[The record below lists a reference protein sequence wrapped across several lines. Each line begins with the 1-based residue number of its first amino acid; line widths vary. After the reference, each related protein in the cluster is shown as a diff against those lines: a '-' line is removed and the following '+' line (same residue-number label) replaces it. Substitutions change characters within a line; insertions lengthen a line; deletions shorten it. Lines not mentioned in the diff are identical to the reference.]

1 MTAKQIS
8 ISTSRSH
15 WRAGVYFEKG
25 KPKIVNEGDFTDEQL
40 EQLDDDPEL
49 LVAELEG
56 FAEGSDQALS
66 RPVDEEGVRATI
78 QTAILNS
85 LNPKKDFTQAGKP
98 RVDALEKALGW
109 KASSDEISVAMDAM
123 SEEQKAQLENL
134 LKD

>member
-1 MTAKQIS
+1 MTVKQIS

-25 KPKIVNEGDFTDEQL
+25 KPKTVNEGDFSDEQL
-40 EQLDDDPEL
+40 VQLEEDPEL

-66 RPVDEEGVRATI
+66 RPDSEEDVQTSI

-85 LNPKKDFTQAGKP
+85 LNPKKDFTQAGNP
-98 RVDALEKALGW
+98 RVDAMEKALGW
-109 KASSDEISVAMDAM
+109 KASSDEISLAMDFM
-123 SEEQKAQLENL
+123 SEEQKAQLAGL